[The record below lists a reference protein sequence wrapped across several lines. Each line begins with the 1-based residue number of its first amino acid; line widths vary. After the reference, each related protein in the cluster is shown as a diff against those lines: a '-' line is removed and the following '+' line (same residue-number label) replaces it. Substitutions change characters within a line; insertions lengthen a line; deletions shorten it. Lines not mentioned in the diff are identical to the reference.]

1 MLKLIYTE
9 MGLDMAY
16 ESASLETVIAQHAI
30 LAVRT
35 GHSLYI
41 EVGQASFL
49 LPMQTPGLGA
59 LEVALRHYSKTLEVT
74 TLDADYV
81 EVDLEGTWIA
91 PTIDAHEGMFLA
103 VYDDETEHILRHLW
117 HAAGQTLASVA

>member
-1 MLKLIYTE
+1 
-9 MGLDMAY
+9 
-16 ESASLETVIAQHAI
+16 
-30 LAVRT
+30 
-35 GHSLYI
+35 
-41 EVGQASFL
+41 
-49 LPMQTPGLGA
+49 MQTPGLGA

-103 VYDDETEHILRHLW
+103 VYDDETENILRHLW
-117 HAAGQTLASVA
+117 HAAAQTLASVA